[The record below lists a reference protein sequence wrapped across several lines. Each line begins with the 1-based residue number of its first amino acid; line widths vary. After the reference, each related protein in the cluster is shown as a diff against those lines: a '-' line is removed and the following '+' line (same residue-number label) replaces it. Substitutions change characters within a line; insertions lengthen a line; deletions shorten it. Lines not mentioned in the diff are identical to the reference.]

1 MSKSASASVAGAE
14 RTSDGAAAGAC
25 REHNTQEL
33 TGFVQ
38 NLLQNMQERFQE
50 MSDSIITRI
59 DEMGTRIDDLENSI
73 SELMHQAGLEEGDTQ
88 ATKASVAS
96 RNKS

>member
-1 MSKSASASVAGAE
+1 MSKSASTSVAGAE
-14 RTSDGAAAGAC
+14 RTSDGAAAGAL
-25 REHNTQEL
+25 REHSTQEL

-50 MSDSIITRI
+50 ISDSIITRI

-73 SELMHQAGLEEGDTQ
+73 SELMQQAGVEEGDKQT
-88 ATKASVAS
+88 TKANVAS
-96 RNKS
+96 RNRS